1 MKPKKLT
8 GKSIKV
14 KILVDGNREGWYSLD
29 DIARESTEAE
39 AADTSSDDTLFMFF
53 TSGTTGLPKIVCHSQ
68 LSQPFGHLTTA
79 SWIGL
84 KVIFI
89 TTSHNPDGQSFHG
102 VAFSHHGI

>member
-1 MKPKKLT
+1 MKA
-8 GKSIKV
+8 GI
-14 KILVDGNREGWYSLD
+14 LD

-84 KVIFI
+84 KESDIHYNISQPGWAKF
-89 TTSHNPDGQSFHG
+89 SWSS
-102 VAFSHHGI
+102 FSHHGI